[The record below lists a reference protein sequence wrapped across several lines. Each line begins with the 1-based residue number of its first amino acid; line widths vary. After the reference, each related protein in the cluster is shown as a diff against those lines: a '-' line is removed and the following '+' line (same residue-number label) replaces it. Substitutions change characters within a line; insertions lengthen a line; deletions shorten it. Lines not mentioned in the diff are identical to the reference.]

1 MQKISNNKKIFPSL
15 KIILII
21 CCFYGFSKIE
31 FKESSAKSSF
41 LQDTTYYRNVT
52 STSLPLGGS
61 ENGMDVECADVDGDG
76 DLDIFL
82 ANEYFP
88 NKLLLNN
95 GSGVFTNVSAAR
107 LPQKNLDS
115 EDIAIADFDNDGD
128 LDVIFA
134 TEDHRIPEYYLNN
147 GAGFFNTDVSTR
159 LPQSTANSVL
169 AEDVNNDSIPDLIFG
184 NANPS
189 DTPGQNFILIN
200 NGDGT
205 FRDETMARLGTVL
218 DITQD
223 IKMGDIDKDGDR
235 DMVVGNEDGNK
246 IYMNNGS
253 GFFTDETSMR
263 LPLTVPQETRKVT
276 LEDIDMDNDLDIY
289 FSNVNFDGGNVPQDR
304 IYINDSTGHFT
315 DETAARLPAETQHS
329 LDAVFIDYDFDG
341 DKDLISGI
349 GFNPGR
355 AIQVFEN
362 TGGAFFSEVFPPKVI
377 PAGLTGDA
385 IGIKV
390 ADYNRDN
397 LLDIYFCNRGQVDI
411 LLFRNDTATVGI
423 GNGYNEV
430 PAEFNLYQNYPN
442 PFNPETVINFDVA
455 VSGNVALDVYDMSGK
470 KLFNLIN
477 GIRSAGSYSIQ
488 VNVSKFN
495 LSSGVYFYTL
505 RSGSGI
511 LIKKMTVIK

>member
-1 MQKISNNKKIFPSL
+1 MHKILNNKKIFRSL
-15 KIILII
+15 IITALI
-21 CCFYGFSKIE
+21 CCFYSFSKIE
-31 FKESSAKSSF
+31 LKESFAKNSF
-41 LQDTTYYRNVT
+41 IKDSTYYRNSA

-61 ENGMDVECADVDGDG
+61 ENGMDVECTDIDGDG

-95 GSGVFTNVSAAR
+95 GSGVFTNVSSAR

-147 GAGFFNTDVSTR
+147 GSGFFNTDVSTR
-159 LPQSTANSVL
+159 LPQSTANSVI
-169 AEDVNNDSIPDLIFG
+169 AEDLNNDSIPDLIFG
-184 NANPS
+184 NANPN

-205 FRDETMARLGTVL
+205 FRDESIVRLGAVL
-218 DITQD
+218 DVTQD
-223 IKMGDIDKDGDR
+223 IKMTDIDKDGDK
-235 DMVVGNEDGNK
+235 DMIVGNEDGNK
-246 IYMNNGS
+246 IYINNGS
-253 GFFTDETSMR
+253 GFFTDETSAR
-263 LPLTVPQETRKVT
+263 LPLTVPMETRKVT
-276 LEDIDMDNDLDIY
+276 IEDINKDGDPDIY
-289 FSNVNFDGGNVPQDR
+289 FSNVNFKGSNIAQDR
-304 IYINDSTGHFT
+304 IYINDGTGRFT
-315 DETAARLPAETQHS
+315 DETSTRLPAEHYHS

-341 DKDLISGI
+341 DNDMMSGI
-349 GFNPGR
+349 GFNPNR

-362 TGGAFFSEVFPPKVI
+362 TGSGIFTEVFPPKVI

-411 LLFRNDTATVGI
+411 LLFRNDTATVSVGT
-423 GNGYNEV
+423 GYNEV
-430 PAEFNLYQNYPN
+430 PGEYNLYQNYPN

-455 VSGNVALDVYDMSGK
+455 KTGNISLDVFDVSGK
-470 KLFNLIN
+470 KLFNVFN

-488 VNVSKFN
+488 VNVSRYN
-495 LSSGVYFYTL
+495 LASGVYFYSL
-505 RSGSGI
+505 RSESGM